1 MKKYIAV
8 LIILAL
14 WLAFSSCGTEELP
27 TKCNLGETIA
37 FGNGVQFTV
46 TEAKFATEIKGIY
59 STYRADEGN
68 KYLLLKITVANNAKE
83 SYHAD
88 GTDIWLNYNGARI
101 AQIKLVERWENGFD
115 DVSQAPTTVVTYNA
129 FFQVGNQI
137 ELSDLAL
144 VISNGKSLLEERL
157 TIMLTP

>member
-8 LIILAL
+8 LIILSL
-14 WLAFSSCGTEELP
+14 WLAFSSCGTEKIP

-46 TEAKFATEIKGIY
+46 TEAKFTTEIKGTY

-83 SYHAD
+83 SYYAE

-129 FFQVGNQI
+129 FFQVGNQVPLEDI
-137 ELSDLAL
+137 DLIITDGKAL
-144 VISNGKSLLEERL
+144 GGQTL
-157 TIMLTP
+157 TIHLA